1 MSGGKKDVNV
11 TKDKVKKHMAGVVL
25 KATAGFYYVQLDDGL
40 WECSL
45 RGKFRL
51 DKTEVLVGDRV
62 SIIPRHGRVGVI
74 DKVYPRNNALL
85 RPPVANVD
93 LAVII
98 FAVREPD
105 LTMVLLDRL
114 LVQADYARVE
124 PVICLNKTDLS
135 DGSHRETLDIYSR
148 AGYTV
153 LETSTYNG
161 MGVGELR
168 SLLKGKISVL
178 AGPSGVGKSSLL
190 NAVQPGFSLKT
201 GEVGKKIKRGRHT
214 TRHVELLSLE
224 DGGLVADTP
233 GFSQIFL
240 PDIKREELSLF
251 FPEIERFMGQC
262 RFSGCLHA
270 SEPDCAVKEAVGKN
284 IISPARYGNYLQF
297 LDEIIKQE
305 RKY

>member
-1 MSGGKKDVNV
+1 
-11 TKDKVKKHMAGVVL
+11 MAGVVL
-25 KATAGFYYVQLDDGL
+25 KATAGFYYVKLDNEL

-62 SIIPRHGRVGVI
+62 SIIPRHGRVAVI
-74 DKVYPRNNALL
+74 DKVHPRSNALL

-98 FAVREPD
+98 FAVREPEMAV
-105 LTMVLLDRL
+105 TLLDRL

-124 PVICLNKTDLS
+124 PVICLNKIDLS
-135 DGSHRETLDIYSR
+135 DGSHREMMAIYHK

-161 MGVGELR
+161 IGIGELR
-168 SLLKGKISVL
+168 AVLKDKISVL
-178 AGPSGVGKSSLL
+178 AGPSGVGKSSLF

-214 TRHVELLSLE
+214 TRHVELLPLDE
-224 DGGLVADTP
+224 GGLVADTP
-233 GFSQIFL
+233 GFSQLYL
-240 PDIKREELSLF
+240 PEIKREELYLY
-251 FPEIERFMGQC
+251 FPEMEHYIGEC

-270 SEPDCAVKEAVGKN
+270 SEPDCAVKKAVDKN

-297 LDEIIKQE
+297 LEEIIKQE
-305 RKY
+305 RTYR

>member
-1 MSGGKKDVNV
+1 MSVKKDLF
-11 TKDKVKKHMAGVVL
+11 KKHMGGVVL
-25 KATAGFYYVQLDDGL
+25 KATAGFYYVQLDDIL

-74 DKVYPRNNALL
+74 DKVYPRRNALL

-93 LAVII
+93 QAVII

-105 LTMVLLDRL
+105 LAALLLDRL
-114 LVQADYARVE
+114 LVQAGYAGVE

-135 DGSHRETLDIYSR
+135 DGGHRETADIYSR

-153 LETSTYNG
+153 LETSSYKGTG
-161 MGVGELR
+161 IAELR
-168 SLLKGKISVL
+168 ALLKDKISVL

-214 TRHVELLSLE
+214 TRHVELLPLE

-240 PDIKREELSLF
+240 PAIRREELSCY
-251 FPEIERFMGQC
+251 FPEIERYLGQC
-262 RFSGCLHA
+262 RFNGCLHA
-270 SEPDCAVKEAVGKN
+270 SEPDCAVKEGVAKN
-284 IISPARYGNYLQF
+284 MISPARYSNYLLF

>member
-1 MSGGKKDVNV
+1 MSTRKELLKKQSG
-11 TKDKVKKHMAGVVL
+11 GVVL
-25 KATAGFYYVQLDDGL
+25 KATAGFYYVKLDNEL

-51 DKTEVLVGDRV
+51 DKTDVLVGDRV
-62 SIIPRHGRVGVI
+62 SIIPRYGRVAVI
-74 DKVYPRNNALL
+74 DKVHPRSNALL

-105 LTMVLLDRL
+105 MATLLLDRL
-114 LVQADYARVE
+114 LVQADFAGVL

-135 DGSHRETLDIYSR
+135 DGSHRVTADIYRR

-153 LETSTYNG
+153 MEASTYNG
-161 MGVGELR
+161 TGARELR
-168 SLLKGKISVL
+168 DLLRGKVSVL

-190 NAVQPGFSLKT
+190 NSVQPGFSLKT

-214 TRHVELLSLE
+214 TRHVELLPLDE
-224 DGGLVADTP
+224 GGLVADTP
-233 GFSQIFL
+233 GFSQLYL
-240 PDIKREELSLF
+240 PKIKREELSLY
-251 FPEIERFMGQC
+251 FPEMEHYIGQC

-270 SEPDCAVKEAVGKN
+270 SEPDCAVKEAVDKN
-284 IISPARYGNYLQF
+284 IISLTRYSNYLQF
-297 LDEIIKQE
+297 LNEIMKQE
-305 RKY
+305 RTYR